1 MVTFGPLGAV
11 RLHSG
16 EVVSSGFGPLDR
28 LLPAGGVRRGSLLEW
43 IGEDDA
49 SGALT
54 LAFAVACRLSGV
66 VHGAAATRAS
76 TIVVI
81 DRLGR
86 FHPPAV
92 MGWLPAAASGGPEER
107 RLVVAR
113 VSSAVDE
120 AWAVDQALRCRGV
133 AAVLACPQSIHPTAM
148 RRWQLAARASQAVGL
163 FVRPQTAGGQRQE
176 RRQPT
181 WAEARISVSP
191 LPGESIATRRLR
203 LALTGGPWA
212 GEQSVEDRAVE
223 IGIDLA
229 RGGEACGPEAGGIRI
244 FQSQAA
250 QPAEVMACRA
260 S

>member
-120 AWAVDQALRCRGV
+120 AWA
-133 AAVLACPQSIHPTAM
+133 
-148 RRWQLAARASQAVGL
+148 WQP
-163 FVRPQTAGGQRQE
+163 FWPVRNPST
-176 RRQPT
+176 RQPCGVGS
-181 WAEARISVSP
+181 WRHVPAR
-191 LPGESIATRRLR
+191 
-203 LALTGGPWA
+203 PW
-212 GEQSVEDRAVE
+212 GFS
-223 IGIDLA
+223 
-229 RGGEACGPEAGGIRI
+229 CGRK
-244 FQSQAA
+244 
-250 QPAEVMACRA
+250 QPAVNARSVGSRRGPKRGFPCHRFRGRA
-260 S
+260 LPRVVCGSR